1 MKIFISHSSKN
12 KFYGDKLVDLLRL
25 IGIKEKEII
34 YTSNSAYGIPVG
46 SNIFTWLKAQISE
59 KPFVI
64 YLLSEEY
71 YQSIACLNEMG
82 AAWVIENKHIAIFTP
97 TFDLSSKEF
106 QNGAL
111 DPRELGFYIT
121 NKERILSFIE
131 NLPEDFQVSK
141 SHILIAQT
149 VEKFLTDINTIHEAE
164 IARHTATSGAFSI
177 QEQPLTLKKIIN
189 SESVKT
195 FDTNQTDLFSKF
207 VGLIKSGS
215 LKDDELILLHYI
227 MDTGRSKL
235 MTGWQ
240 EQSEINNIEKWE
252 SINQI
257 DNKLSVNYSST
268 LRKFEARGFT
278 DVSALTGSGNPKE
291 FKIKNDI
298 SSRLFDLPDDVT
310 SVIMERVKKIR
321 MNI

>member
-12 KFYGDKLVDLLRL
+12 KSYGDKLVDLLRR

-34 YTSNSAYGIPVG
+34 YTSNPAYGIPVG
-46 SNIFTWLKAQISE
+46 SNIFTWLKDQISE

-71 YQSIACLNEMG
+71 YRSIPCLNEMG

-106 QNGAL
+106 QNGVL
-111 DPRELGFYIT
+111 DPRLLGFYIT
-121 NKERILSFIE
+121 KKEGILSFIE
-131 NLPEDFQVSK
+131 NLPADFDVSK
-141 SHILIAQT
+141 SHILITQS
-149 VEKFLTDINTIHEAE
+149 VENFLTEINEIHQAE
-164 IARHTATSGAFSI
+164 IASYTATSGAFRL
-177 QEQPLTLKKIIN
+177 QEQPLTQIKTIK
-189 SESVKT
+189 SEPVKT
-195 FDTNQTDLFSKF
+195 FNTNQTDLSSKL
-207 VGLIKSGS
+207 VGLIKSES

-227 MDTGRSKL
+227 METGRSKL

-240 EQSEINNIEKWE
+240 EQTEINNIEKWE
-252 SINQI
+252 LTNQI
-257 DNKLSVNYSST
+257 DKKLSANYSSI

-278 DVSALTGSGNPKE
+278 DVSAVTASGNPKE
-291 FKIKNDI
+291 LKINNEI
-298 SSRLFDLPDDVT
+298 CNLLFDLPKDVSSLIT
-310 SVIMERVKKIR
+310 ERVKKVK